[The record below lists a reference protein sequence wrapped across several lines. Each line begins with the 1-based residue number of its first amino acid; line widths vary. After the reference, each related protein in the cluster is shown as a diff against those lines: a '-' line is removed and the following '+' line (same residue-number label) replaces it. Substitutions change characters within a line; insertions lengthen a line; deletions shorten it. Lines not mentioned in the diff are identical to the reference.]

1 MSIVHFYNLAPPF
14 SHLPELFEKEG
25 IREIFE
31 QRGFPIIAM
40 DQAARDF
47 KYYAMEVF
55 AGQVVNAGK
64 SVPTERWWTR
74 EERKGWREGSM
85 FMIASDDIRKFCR
98 VILELHRH
106 IYGSSPRS
114 QDHSVV
120 LIDVVT
126 RGDQLTTCL
135 DDGSIPVIAKVQRLL
150 EPFRRLHSI
159 GKVVIAGQIDDQYN
173 SETVAI
179 MMKEPPTSAE
189 MIHTACATKAKGDEA
204 FRNKD
209 FPSSLSA
216 YEKAYDDI
224 EAGHQPSSPFTC
236 ITEGKYAGVHVLSA
250 EKHLLFTL
258 RMKIV
263 ATLLQLH
270 EYENALNW
278 ADMTLYYSQNVV
290 SKRESARFL
299 HLKSQASRGLGL
311 SEAALSDLVQAVL
324 DDPDNKEV
332 AADLG
337 VLTANALKSSAAKI
351 KWTPSSTISRVNRRR
366 GARQA

>member
-47 KYYAMEVF
+47 KHYAMEVF
-55 AGQVVNAGK
+55 AGQVVNAGN
-64 SVPTERWWTR
+64 SVRTERWWTS
-74 EERKGWREGSM
+74 EERKEWREGSM
-85 FMIASDDIRKFCR
+85 FMIASDDIRQFCR
-98 VILELHRH
+98 VILDLHRH
-106 IYGSSPRS
+106 IYGASLRS

-120 LIDVVT
+120 LIDVIT

-135 DDGSIPVIAKVQRLL
+135 NDGSIPIIDKIQRLL

-159 GKVVIAGQIDDQYN
+159 GRVVIAGQINDKYS
-173 SETVAI
+173 SEIVAG

-224 EAGHQPSSPFTC
+224 EAGHQLSSPFIS
-236 ITEGKYAGVHVLSA
+236 ITEGQYAGVQVLSA

-258 RMKIV
+258 RMEIV

-278 ADMTLYYSQNVV
+278 ADMKLYYSQNVV
-290 SKRESARFL
+290 SKRESARFW
-299 HLKSQASRGLGL
+299 HLRSQASRGLGL
-311 SEAALSDLVQAVL
+311 SEAALSELVQAVL
-324 DDPDNKEV
+324 DDPDNTKM

-337 VLTANALKSSAAKI
+337 LMTANALRSSAAKI
-351 KWTPSSTISRVNRRR
+351 KWTPPSTNSRVNRRR
-366 GARQA
+366 DAGQA